1 MMFAPVLAALALIGQ
16 PAPTD
21 DGPVPTAPKEA
32 RAVSDP
38 ALGLDEKQVEI
49 QPAPEVAVETAP
61 EPTPEPAGLAAAPAP
76 VAEPRAVTLQ
86 QKTFVQGGTLQV
98 VLGQRAVFRLDDQGQ
113 PVLDKVEEGQLA
125 AAHPEGTV
133 TETFGPPPDG
143 QIAIA
148 LDGSAET
155 RSTILK
161 VWNETDTAFDYSAIA
176 LVMSKGKVM
185 PAAAPVCAM
194 PPRGIRIETWR
205 RPVVA
210 VGLGR
215 FKEAVTTKDCQ

>member
-1 MMFAPVLAALALIGQ
+1 MMFASVLAALALAGQ
-16 PAPTD
+16 PAPPD
-21 DGPVPTAPKEA
+21 DGPVQTAPKEA
-32 RAVSDP
+32 PAPAGP
-38 ALGLDEKQVEI
+38 ALGLDEKQVDI
-49 QPAPEVAVETAP
+49 Q
-61 EPTPEPAGLAAAPAP
+61 PEPAEPVAAALAP
-76 VAEPRAVTLQ
+76 VAEPRAVTLE

-98 VLGQRAVFRLDDQGQ
+98 VLGQRALFRLDDRGQ

-125 AAHPEGTV
+125 AAHPEGAV
-133 TETFGPPPDG
+133 TETFAPPPEG

-161 VWNETDTAFDYSAIA
+161 VWNETGKAFDYSAIA
-176 LVMSKGKVM
+176 LVMSKGKVT
-185 PAAAPVCAM
+185 PVAAPVCAM

>member
-1 MMFAPVLAALALIGQ
+1 MIFAPILAALALAGQ
-16 PAPTD
+16 PAPSD
-21 DGPVPTAPKEA
+21 DGPVRTAPKEA
-32 RAVSDP
+32 PAVSAP

-49 QPAPEVAVETAP
+49 EPAPEVAAEAVPEPLPELAEPSAAP
-61 EPTPEPAGLAAAPAP
+61 EP
-76 VAEPRAVTLQ
+76 VAEPRGVTLQ

-98 VLGQRAVFRLDDQGQ
+98 VLGQRALFRLDDQGQ

-125 AAHPEGTV
+125 AAHPEGAV
-133 TETFGPPPDG
+133 TETFAPPPEG
-143 QIAIA
+143 QIAVA

-161 VWNETDTAFDYSAIA
+161 VWNETGKAFDYSAIA
-176 LVMSKGKVM
+176 LVMSKGKVT
-185 PAAAPVCAM
+185 PTPAPVCAM

-210 VGLGR
+210 VGLAR
-215 FKEAVTTKDCQ
+215 FKDAVTTKDCQ

>member
-1 MMFAPVLAALALIGQ
+1 MMFASVLAALALAGQ
-16 PAPTD
+16 PVPPD
-21 DGPVPTAPKEA
+21 DGPVQTAPKEA
-32 RAVSDP
+32 PAVAAP

-49 QPAPEVAVETAP
+49 QPAPEP
-61 EPTPEPAGLAAAPAP
+61 GPEPAEPVPAPAAAA
-76 VAEPRAVTLQ
+76 PRAVTLQ
-86 QKTFVQGGTLQV
+86 QRTFVEGGTLQV

-133 TETFGPPPDG
+133 TETFAPPAEG
-143 QIAIA
+143 QIAVA

-161 VWNETDTAFDYSAIA
+161 VWNETGKAFDYSAIA
-176 LVMSKGKVM
+176 LVMSKGKVT

-215 FKEAVTTKDCQ
+215 FKDAVTTKDCQ

>member
-32 RAVSDP
+32 RAVSEP

-49 QPAPEVAVETAP
+49 QPAPDVAAETAP

-133 TETFGPPPDG
+133 TETFAPPPEG

-161 VWNETDTAFDYSAIA
+161 VWNETGMAFDYSAIA
-176 LVMSKGKVM
+176 LVMSKGKVT